1 MANGWAPIIG
11 LIVVVIFCAASWVL
25 APKGENQTYVFARP
39 RLHQSST
46 TSASLHRQHR
56 VDSKRAALQP
66 CKPCLRT
73 KTSLEQLLAAHEK
86 RERGRRVHF
95 DDSDSDETTRIRAS
109 PPTGNYNY
117 TDFDA
122 EDEKSMA
129 RGAGAG
135 VKCTTG

>member
-46 TSASLHRQHR
+46 TPGSLHRQH
-56 VDSKRAALQP
+56 RAALQP

-73 KTSLEQLLAAHEK
+73 KTSLEQLLAVHEK
-86 RERGRRVHF
+86 RERARRVHF
-95 DDSDSDETTRIRAS
+95 DDSGSDETTRIRTS
-109 PPTGNYNY
+109 PPTSIYSY
-117 TDFDA
+117 SDFDGA

-135 VKCTTG
+135 CTTG